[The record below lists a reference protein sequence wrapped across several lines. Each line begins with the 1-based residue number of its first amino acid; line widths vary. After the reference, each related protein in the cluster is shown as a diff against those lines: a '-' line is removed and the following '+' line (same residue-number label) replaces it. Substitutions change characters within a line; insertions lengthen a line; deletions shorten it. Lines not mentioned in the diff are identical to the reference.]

1 MPSRKYAPDYGRH
14 LHYNDINNSKIA
26 QQAASRYLRMSQYNA
41 VVCYLGQG
49 RGQKFAKRGVAKQ
62 GSGPL
67 RFLSSFPPFPLPF
80 PYLLSLPSFP
90 LRSRPHIAARSGER
104 LSNGLKKLFRKCHY
118 MIGHKKFSRTTTGGM
133 HQCPPLATPLTW
145 ATNSVNAGGS
155 SQPLPNFGYFMCIQM

>member
-1 MPSRKYAPDYGRH
+1 MQLCVTWA
-14 LHYNDINNSKIA
+14 
-26 QQAASRYLRMSQYNA
+26 
-41 VVCYLGQG
+41 
-49 RGQKFAKRGVAKQ
+49 RGVARNL
-62 GSGPL
+62 L
-67 RFLSSFPPFPLPF
+67 RGGWQNRGLVPFASSPPSLPF
-80 PYLLSLPSFP
+80 HFLFPTFSPSLPSP

-104 LSNGLKKLFRKCHY
+104 LSNGLEKLFRKCHY